1 MRYYSVRADVLL
13 CVMTG
18 FITDVAL
25 SDNDYCQKDTE
36 CTASLTNHSSFFKNG
51 DVLVYTVATSDTDG
65 YRRYLHSAERNNIN
79 PIVLGFGQE
88 WKGGDNIKAMAG
100 GGWKVNLLK
109 EALKDHENDLDTIV
123 IFTDGYDVMFLSNIN
138 LIQTTFV
145 NTGYRILFGAEAACW
160 PDKSLS
166 EDYPTVK
173 GSQKRYLNSGM
184 FIGYVREILKL
195 LNRETIGNTDDDQ
208 LFYTHAYLDKEF
220 REEVKMGLDIDSAIF
235 QNLNGATTD
244 VELTAPKDTD
254 APGNQILRN
263 VFTLTAPMV
272 VHGNGPS
279 KLYLNSLSN
288 YLAGAW
294 NPESGCEFCKAGQMS
309 MEEMA
314 ESNYPTVLLAVF
326 AEEPIP
332 FIEEQLE
339 LITGLAYPKNK
350 IHFFIHN
357 NVKYHSDTFNE
368 FVEKHGD
375 DYASMKQ
382 IKAEDAISEWN
393 ARDLSLNRC
402 INLKCDFYFSVDAI
416 AHLDNPFTLKL
427 LIEQNRTVVAPLLP
441 RPGKAW
447 SNFWGALT
455 TDGYYARSADYMDI
469 VQNNKRGLWNVPYVA
484 HCYLVNATV
493 LNQYDR
499 NKIHYSRGN
508 LDPDMAFCANI
519 RDLDVFLYVSNRLD
533 FGHLVNPETF
543 DITLVEPEMYQI
555 FDNDK
560 DWEKRFIH
568 PDYLDTLNPDTTN
581 EQPCPDVY
589 RFPIVTRTFCNSLI
603 HMMEAFGK
611 WSDGSNQDT
620 RLEGGYEAV
629 PTRDIH
635 MNQVGWDGH
644 WLHFLDRY
652 VRPLQEHVFTGYIH
666 DPPRSL
672 MNFVVRYRP
681 DEQPLLRPHH
691 DSSTYTINV
700 ALNEREVDF
709 QGGGCR
715 FIRYDCSVID
725 TKPGWLLMHPGRLTH
740 YHEGL
745 RVTNGTRY
753 IMISFLDP

>member
-1 MRYYSVRADVLL
+1 MELKHIELFVLL
-13 CVMTG
+13 
-18 FITDVAL
+18 ILPVAI
-25 SDNDYCQKDTE
+25 STIAPVGIK
-36 CTASLTNHSSFFKNG
+36 SS

-109 EALKDHENDLDTIV
+109 EALKDHENDLETIV
-123 IFTDGYDVMFLSNIN
+123 LFTDGYDVMFLSNIN

-145 NTGYRILFGAEAACW
+145 NTGHRILFGAEAACW

-184 FIGYVREILKL
+184 FIGYVPEIIKL
-195 LNRETIGNTDDDQ
+195 LNRESIGNTDDDQ
-208 LFYTHAYLDKEF
+208 LFFTHAYLDKEF

-254 APGNQILRN
+254 APGSQILRN
-263 VFTLTAPMV
+263 VFTLTSPMV

-309 MEEMA
+309 MEGIA
-314 ESNYPTVLLAVF
+314 ESKYPTVLLALF

-339 LITGLAYPKNK
+339 LVTGLAYPKDK

-382 IKAEDAISEWN
+382 IKAEDEISEWN

-402 INLKCDFYFSVDAI
+402 VNLKCDFYFSVDAI

-469 VQNNKRGLWNVPYVA
+469 VHNHKRISSSALSEMIVIVSKNTALIIFAIMCIVAVCNGARGVSRVKQRGRGRIFTNKMPIIIQHRNPAAISYYDHKDGAKIVKSSHFEFDYMLGRKITFFCMATGYPRPEIVWFKDGIELYAHKFFQVHEWPIGNDTVKSKMEIDPTTQKDAGYYECQANNKYAIDIRGFRTDYV
-484 HCYLVNATV
+484 
-493 LNQYDR
+493 
-499 NKIHYSRGN
+499 
-508 LDPDMAFCANI
+508 M
-519 RDLDVFLYVSNRLD
+519 
-533 FGHLVNPETF
+533 
-543 DITLVEPEMYQI
+543 
-555 FDNDK
+555 
-560 DWEKRFIH
+560 
-568 PDYLDTLNPDTTN
+568 
-581 EQPCPDVY
+581 
-589 RFPIVTRTFCNSLI
+589 VT
-603 HMMEAFGK
+603 
-611 WSDGSNQDT
+611 
-620 RLEGGYEAV
+620 Y
-629 PTRDIH
+629 
-635 MNQVGWDGH
+635 
-644 WLHFLDRY
+644 
-652 VRPLQEHVFTGYIH
+652 
-666 DPPRSL
+666 
-672 MNFVVRYRP
+672 
-681 DEQPLLRPHH
+681 
-691 DSSTYTINV
+691 
-700 ALNEREVDF
+700 
-709 QGGGCR
+709 
-715 FIRYDCSVID
+715 
-725 TKPGWLLMHPGRLTH
+725 
-740 YHEGL
+740 
-745 RVTNGTRY
+745 
-753 IMISFLDP
+753 